1 GTSLVIQGPP
11 GTGKSQ
17 LICNVISDFIA
28 RGKVVLMVCQK
39 RAALDVVYARLNEVG
54 ISEFI
59 GLVHDFKNDRD
70 EIFKKILFQIESID
84 KYKEKNNTLRA
95 IQLERSFLQASRD
108 MDQVLLALEEFKRAF
123 FDATMF

>member
-1 GTSLVIQGPP
+1 

-39 RAALDVVYARLNEVG
+39 RAALDVVYARLKETG

-70 EIFKKILFQIESID
+70 DIFKKILFQIESINN
-84 KYKEKNNTLRA
+84 YKEKNNTLRA
-95 IQLERSFLQASRD
+95 IQLERNFLQVSRD
-108 MDQVLLALEEFKRAF
+108 MDQILLELEEFKRAF
-123 FDATMF
+123 FDDKMFGVSIKE